1 MPNANVG
8 EIVATTLRA
17 RSGILADNVT
27 KNNALWF
34 RLNEKGNVKPFNG
47 GRTIFEE
54 LSYAENSSY
63 KRYSG
68 LDLLNINPSNV
79 LDAAEFDIKQVA
91 IAVVISGLE
100 LLQNA
105 GEEQFIDLLEGRIDN
120 AEASMRNGMTQDA
133 YSDGTADGGKQI
145 GGLQL
150 LVADSPGSATIG
162 GIAQASF
169 PFWKNFSFDATTDGL
184 AAATTAN
191 IQDYMTRVY
200 LTVSRGNDQPDLIIA
215 DNNYWRLYNGSL
227 QPRQLISNSK
237 MADAGFQNLKFMGA
251 DVVFDGGVGGFCPT
265 NHMYFLN
272 TNYLRLRPH
281 AKQNMEPLAGG
292 TRVPVQQDAEIRLV
306 GWAGNMTARGLQYQG
321 LLKD

>member
-1 MPNANVG
+1 MPNPNVG
-8 EIVATTLRA
+8 EIVATTQRK
-17 RSGILADNVT
+17 RSGVLADNVT

-54 LSYAENSSY
+54 LSYAENSTY

-68 LDLLNINPSNV
+68 LDLLNVNPSNV
-79 LDAAEFDIKQVA
+79 LDGADFDIKQA
-91 IAVVISGLE
+91 SMSVVISGLE
-100 LLQNA
+100 MLQNA
-105 GEEQFIDLLEGRIDN
+105 GEEQVIDLLEGRIEN
-120 AEASMRNGMTQDA
+120 AEASMLNGMTQDA

-150 LVADSPGSATIG
+150 LVADAPGSATIG
-162 GIAQASF
+162 GISQLAF
-169 PFWKNFSFDATTDGL
+169 PFWKNFVFDCTSDGTGSM
-184 AAATTAN
+184 TTAN
-191 IQDYMTRVY
+191 CQDYMTRVY
-200 LTVSRGNDQPDLIIA
+200 LAVSRGKDQPDLIIA

-237 MADAGFQNLKFMGA
+237 LADAGFQNLKFMGA

-272 TNYLRLRPH
+272 TKYLRLRPH
-281 AKQNMEPLAGG
+281 ANQNMEPLAGG
-292 TRVPVQQDAEIRLV
+292 TRVPVQQDAEIRIT

-321 LLKD
+321 LIKD